1 MKETREMKVF
11 EFAKGEPT
19 KAELEYA
26 RKLEL
31 EAEATVA
38 EWDEVYEKESTR

>member
-1 MKETREMKVF
+1 MTERATKVF

-26 RKLEL
+26 RKLEF
-31 EAEATVA
+31 EAEATFS